1 MLKKEKEI
9 KYGDTIIRLKEG
21 EKGVL
26 VELET
31 ESATILVN
39 GNIVWDKYEEK
50 EYKYIPPIIRKFI
63 IDNNAYDFER
73 KEGEKETLVDL
84 DTEGESVMFIFK
96 DNLSKY
102 IRARI
107 DLVDL
112 EIFISNYIYNH
123 EDINDVKAKEL
134 ENMFRNK
141 FNQLKNTAKKYK
153 YDLEYSHSCGEE
165 CYAWWDIKFLV
176 KNWNEEGFIE
186 VIKKVSAFNK
196 EVNIFMDKYFN

>member
-1 MLKKEKEI
+1 MKKEKEI
-9 KYGDTIIRLKEG
+9 KYGDTIIKLKEG

-39 GNIVWDKYEEK
+39 GNVVWDKYEKK
-50 EYKYIPPIIRKFI
+50 EYKYIPPTIRKFI
-63 IDNNAYDFER
+63 MDNNAYDFER
-73 KEGEKETLVDL
+73 KEEEKETLVDL
-84 DTEGESVMFIFK
+84 DIEGESVMFIFE

-107 DLVDL
+107 DIVDL
-112 EIFISNYIYNH
+112 EIFISDYIHNH
-123 EDINDVKAKEL
+123 EDIDDKKAKEF
-134 ENMFRNK
+134 ENMFRDK
-141 FNQLKNTAKKYK
+141 FSQLINIAKKYK
-153 YDLEYSHSCGEE
+153 FDLEYSHSCREA

-186 VIKKVSAFNK
+186 VIKEVSAFNK
-196 EVNIFMDKYFN
+196 KVDIFMDKYFH

>member
-1 MLKKEKEI
+1 MKKEKEI
-9 KYGDTIIRLKEG
+9 KYGDTVIKLKEG

-39 GNIVWDKYEEK
+39 GNVVWDKYEKK
-50 EYKYIPPIIRKFI
+50 EYKYIPPTIRKFI
-63 IDNNAYDFER
+63 MDNNAYDFER
-73 KEGEKETLVDL
+73 KEEEKETLVDL
-84 DTEGESVMFIFK
+84 DIEGESVMFIFE

-112 EIFISNYIYNH
+112 EIFISDYIYNH
-123 EDINDVKAKEL
+123 EDINDEKAKEF
-134 ENMFRNK
+134 ENMFRDNYS
-141 FNQLKNTAKKYK
+141 QLINIARKYK
-153 YDLEYSHSCGEE
+153 FDLEYSHSCGEA

-196 EVNIFMDKYFN
+196 KVDIFMDKYFH